1 MRNWARGAN
10 SLDSLN
16 ASNYSVPMRRM
27 LLMAIGVWA
36 VASAQAGRDWPQFR
50 GPLGNGHSDAKG
62 IPLKFDDSTNVK
74 WKTKVTGQGWSSP
87 VIYKDQ
93 VWMQTSLDGGRSLRV
108 LCYDKHT
115 GQKIHGLEVFY
126 VPQPAKINKANS
138 HASPTPVVEE
148 GRCYVFFGMYGV
160 AAIDTKTG
168 KILWKNTSLK
178 HDHDDNGAG
187 SSPIIYR
194 DKLILNCD
202 GTELRYVAAVYKQTG
217 KLAWRANR
225 SNDMSDINFHLRKAY
240 HTPEIIK
247 VDGRDQLVSMGAQ
260 RVNGYDP
267 NTGEELWYVD
277 IPGFSNV
284 PRPVYGHGLVY
295 LATGYMKPQMWA
307 IDPRGQGNITSS
319 GVKWRVI
326 RQAPAKPSPI
336 LVDDIFY
343 MVSDG
348 GILTALEAKT
358 GKEIYQER
366 LRGKFS
372 ASPVYVGGH
381 IYFSDE
387 TGKVSVVKPGREF
400 NVVAQNKFPAGFMAS
415 PAFSENAMY
424 LRTKTHLYR
433 IEK

>member
-1 MRNWARGAN
+1 
-10 SLDSLN
+10 
-16 ASNYSVPMRRM
+16 
-27 LLMAIGVWA
+27 
-36 VASAQAGRDWPQFR
+36 
-50 GPLGNGHSDAKG
+50 
-62 IPLKFDDSTNVK
+62 
-74 WKTKVTGQGWSSP
+74 
-87 VIYKDQ
+87 
-93 VWMQTSLDGGRSLRV
+93 MQTSLDNGRSLRV
-108 LCYDKHT
+108 LCVDKNS
-115 GQKIHGLEVFY
+115 GKKIHGLEVFY
-126 VPQPAKINKANS
+126 VPEPEGINKANS
-138 HASPTPVVEE
+138 HASPTPVLEE

-168 KILWKNTSLK
+168 KILWKNRSLK
-178 HDHDDNGAG
+178 HDHDKNGAG

-202 GTELRYVAAVYKQTG
+202 GTELRYVAALNKNTG
-217 KLAWRANR
+217 KLAWRTNR
-225 SNDMSDINFHLRKAY
+225 SNDMSDQNFHLRKAY
-240 HTPEIIK
+240 QTPEIIK
-247 VDGRDQLVSMGAQ
+247 VDGRDQLVSVGAQ

-267 NTGEELWYVD
+267 NNGKELWYVD

-295 LATGYMKPQMWA
+295 IATGYMKPQMWA
-307 IDPRGQGNITSS
+307 IDPRGKGDLTAD

-336 LVDDIFY
+336 LVGDIFY

-372 ASPVYVGGH
+372 ASPVYVGGYL
-381 IYFSDE
+381 YFSGE
-387 TGKVSVVKPGREF
+387 VGKVTVVKPGREF
-400 NVVAQNKFPAGFMAS
+400 KVVAENLMPDGLMAS
-415 PAFSENAMY
+415 PAFSGKAMY